1 MIKLLDLLQLVLH
14 HNMSAAVIRQELKK
28 HINPAKAAQPL
39 FFKTGL
45 GGYAEHDQ
53 FLGISVPILRT
64 IARQFCDASFSDIT
78 ILLQSKF
85 NEERLLALFILIIQ
99 YNKNNRLI
107 WGPRAQSNEHG
118 VNVTKQNIYNFY
130 TAHIAHINNWN
141 LVDASAHETIGAYL
155 FHYTRDKNVLL
166 ILAHSDNLWQ
176 RRIAMIAT
184 LYFIRQGDT
193 SWTYDIADILL
204 HDTHDLIHKAVG
216 WMLREAGKKN
226 EDELKHFLNKHAHHM
241 PRTMLRYAIE
251 KLSPD
256 MRAFYMNQ

>member
-1 MIKLLDLLQLVLH
+1 
-14 HNMSAAVIRQELKK
+14 MSVTVIRDVLKK
-28 HINPAKAAQPL
+28 HINLAKAAQPL
-39 FFKTGL
+39 FFKTGS

-64 IARQFCDASFSDIT
+64 IARQFSGASFSDIT

-99 YNKNNRLI
+99 Y
-107 WGPRAQSNEHG
+107 AQSNDPKKR
-118 VNVTKQNIYNFY
+118 TIYDFY
-130 TAHIAHINNWN
+130 NAHIMHINNWN
-141 LVDASAHETIGAYL
+141 LVDASAHEITGAYL
-155 FHYTRDKNVLL
+155 FHYMRDKNVLL
-166 ILAHSDNLWQ
+166 TLAHSNNLWQ
-176 RRIAMIAT
+176 RRIAIIAT

-193 SWTYDIADILL
+193 SWTYDIANILL

-226 EDELKHFLNKHAHHM
+226 EDELKHFLNMHAHHM

-251 KLSPD
+251 KLTPD
-256 MRAFYMNQ
+256 LRTSYMKQ